1 MTAVSTSL
9 PNKLRSCTVW
19 LLVLGFLYQPILSY
33 LVTPMTVSDR
43 HGMQVL
49 VCTLKGSQQEVFVDL
64 PPISGEQAPMEDCSA
79 IKLFQLAGTVQI
91 SLPQTAPQLSL
102 YSVGMLDQTVAQQH
116 HKLHFSA
123 YSSRAPP
130 LA

>member
-1 MTAVSTSL
+1 MTAVSISL
-9 PNKLRSCTVW
+9 PNPLRSCTIW
-19 LLVLGFLYQPILSY
+19 LLVLGFLYQPILTY
-33 LVTPMTVSDR
+33 LVTPMPVSDR

-49 VCTLKGSQQEVFVDL
+49 VCTLKGTQQEVFVDL
-64 PPISGEQAPMEDCSA
+64 PAISGEQAPLQDCAA
-79 IKLFQLAGTVQI
+79 IKLLQLAGTAQI
-91 SLPQTAPQLSL
+91 SPPQTPPELCL
-102 YSVGMLDQTVAQQH
+102 YSIGVLDQTVGQPH